1 VRDDKSDGPVCT
13 YDVCNR
19 TVEDSAGFLSRRR
32 KLPAFAESLL
42 HYIPFA
48 ILGALIFPDI
58 LYASGNIYCSA
69 AGAAAAFILA
79 WTGRGILVVLAGGI
93 FATFI
98 VSQLP
103 WF

>member
-1 VRDDKSDGPVCT
+1 MTKVMVLSVLMMCVTAPSRILPVF
-13 YDVCNR
+13 
-19 TVEDSAGFLSRRR
+19 FLGER